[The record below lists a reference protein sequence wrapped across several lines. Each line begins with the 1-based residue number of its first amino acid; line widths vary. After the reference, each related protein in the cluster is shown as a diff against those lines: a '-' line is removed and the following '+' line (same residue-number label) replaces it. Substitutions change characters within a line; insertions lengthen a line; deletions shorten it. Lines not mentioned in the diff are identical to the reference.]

1 MFIRIID
8 ETGDT
13 LLKGEINKKT
23 LAAIKRLV
31 NVKIGAGKAQ
41 EIIELYNVTC
51 ISLPPVKK
59 LTDTRKAA
67 IASALNE
74 ETDFKELFKKTAE
87 SEFLNGKNERGW
99 RADFDF
105 ILKPKNRQKI
115 LEGGYDNPK
124 GQTDSPAPSF
134 DVTELEASAYERY
147 KKCKKDT

>member
-31 NVKIGAGKAQ
+31 CLKISTGKAQ
-41 EIIELYNVTC
+41 ETVELYNVTC
-51 ISLPPVKK
+51 LNLPPVKK
-59 LTDTRKAA
+59 LTETRKAA
-67 IASALNE
+67 IASAMNDD
-74 ETDFKELFKKTAE
+74 TDFGELFKKTAE
-87 SEFLNGKNERGW
+87 SDFLNGKNERGW

-124 GQTDSPAPSF
+124 GQTEGTAPNF
-134 DVTELEASAYERY
+134 DIAELEESAYERY
-147 KKCKKDT
+147 KKCRKDT